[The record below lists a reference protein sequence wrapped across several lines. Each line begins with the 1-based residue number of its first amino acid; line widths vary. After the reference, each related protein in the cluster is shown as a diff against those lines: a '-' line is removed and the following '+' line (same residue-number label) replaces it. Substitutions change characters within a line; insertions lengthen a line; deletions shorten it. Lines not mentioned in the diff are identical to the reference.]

1 MQKYKNGKKSALIHK
16 KLYLWEKV
24 FSTMLKHIFVLPLFF
39 LAIFSVFAQKRN
51 AATGT
56 KIVKEKSMVTGQETE
71 WKITGRDAI
80 VKRDSGSRYIQVHIR
95 QTKEVLY
102 GNRCAEMEAQKMG
115 IEFIIIPKDIGFGMK
130 LYNIFAVNLNAHLRA
145 FFKNGFFWQ
154 KRLKKRI
161 KRCREATADYI
172 R

>member
-1 MQKYKNGKKSALIHK
+1 MSKICFVFIFTIFSTLSLAQKNG
-16 KLYLWEKV
+16 
-24 FSTMLKHIFVLPLFF
+24 
-39 LAIFSVFAQKRN
+39 
-51 AATGT
+51 GT
-56 KIVKEKSMVTGQETE
+56 RVIKEKSMITGQENE

-95 QTKEVLY
+95 ETKEYLY
-102 GNRCAEMEAQKMG
+102 GNRCAEMEAQKMR

-130 LYNIFAVNLNAHLRA
+130 LRNFFGVNLNAHAKA
-145 FFKNGFFWQ
+145 FFRNGFFWQ

-161 KRCREATADYI
+161 RKCRDATGDYI